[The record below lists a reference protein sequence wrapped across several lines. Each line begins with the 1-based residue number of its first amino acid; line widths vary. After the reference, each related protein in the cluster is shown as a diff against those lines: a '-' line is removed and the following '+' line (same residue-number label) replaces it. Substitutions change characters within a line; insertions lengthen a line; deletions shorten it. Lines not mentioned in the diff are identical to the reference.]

1 MLELVPPSQLEQKI
15 PVLQHV
21 FRSHPD
27 PCKHHLAE
35 GCHHSENICYTPP
48 KPRKGSSNTNKKKKV
63 SYIKD
68 GCVSY
73 TTCEDVPEGEHVM
86 EDIFSLNDHPIRVL
100 FDSGAS
106 HTFLSKACADR
117 HGLKIDCVNT
127 SYKIQSPDGQI
138 ITNQMARKVP
148 INLAGRIF
156 PTNLSFSHIK
166 GLISYWV

>member
-1 MLELVPPSQLEQKI
+1 M
-15 PVLQHV
+15 
-21 FRSHPD
+21 
-27 PCKHHLAE
+27 
-35 GCHHSENICYTPP
+35 
-48 KPRKGSSNTNKKKKV
+48 
-63 SYIKD
+63 
-68 GCVSY
+68 SY

-86 EDIFSLNDHPIRVL
+86 ADIFSLNDHPIRVL

-117 HGLKIDCVNT
+117 HGLKIDCMNT
-127 SYKIQSPDGQI
+127 SYKIQSPGGQI

-156 PTNLSFSHIK
+156 PTNLGESFRPILSFSHIK